1 MIQDYDTQKVGDSSF
16 NDYAH
21 SWTAKFSSCD

>member
-1 MIQDYDTQKVGDSSF
+1 MIQDDDTQKVGDSF
-16 NDYAH
+16 VNDYAH

>member
-1 MIQDYDTQKVGDSSF
+1 MIQDDDTQKEVILPF